1 MMNKYI
7 CLNIALLL
15 FLLINYA
22 PSSIAENSSE
32 ISQKVF
38 VEIVPDNADSD
49 NNKITRNDDFKEAIT
64 TNVVIPV
71 IMEFLGAF
79 LGIIAA
85 LALDRRTQ
93 QKNYEEL
100 NNNLLSELT
109 SVLNDLENNKNA
121 DFYRYPTPIWDMYL
135 SSGEL
140 TLLTTK
146 QVTKNTLKSMQ
157 KFNLL
162 KN

>member
-1 MMNKYI
+1 MNKYI

-109 SVLNDLENNKNA
+109 SGRIVFIVSNHINNVKDDYEN
-121 DFYRYPTPIWDMYL
+121 YIH
-135 SSGEL
+135 
-140 TLLTTK
+140 
-146 QVTKNTLKSMQ
+146 Q
-157 KFNLL
+157 KIQEYSEANG
-162 KN
+162 